1 MIEITIPLRFLVAA
15 RLFSAKDATRPYLNG
30 VAIDDETLVA
40 TNGHYC
46 VTIDLGPDAASMP
59 TMIIPNDAIDFYA
72 KRVGRRGLDT
82 ALVTIQHNKEQLSA
96 LTNGTVI
103 EQFAPLEGQYPPHQR
118 IMVEHTEAQGNPQ
131 FQWSY
136 LALFEKAAET
146 MGTSKGATI
155 KAVLIPNGRNA
166 AARVVL
172 PGYPEFNGV
181 VMPILPKH
189 IDEACPYITYPET
202 EESLV

>member
-1 MIEITIPLRFLVAA
+1 MTEITIPLRYLMTA
-15 RLFSAKDATRPYLNG
+15 RLFSAKDPSRPYLNG

-46 VTIDLGPDAASMP
+46 VTIDLGPDAAVMP
-59 TMIIPNDAIDFYA
+59 TMIIPNDAIDFYT
-72 KRVGRRGLDT
+72 KRVGRRGLDK
-82 ALVTIQHNKEQLSA
+82 AEVTIQHNKDQLSA
-96 LTNGTVI
+96 LTNGAAI
-103 EQFAPLEGQYPPHQR
+103 EQFAPLEGQYPPYQR
-118 IMVEHTEAQGNPQ
+118 FMVEHTEAQGIPQ

-146 MGTSKGATI
+146 LGTPKRAAI

-172 PGYPEFNGV
+172 PGHPEFNGV
-181 VMPILPKH
+181 VMPIIASY
-189 IDEACPYITYPET
+189 IDEECPYITYPDEQD
-202 EESLV
+202 SLA